1 MKEVNEL
8 KKCLKT
14 LTSEMAISLQSLDI
28 EMQKP
33 ESFERG
39 KRIAKIWN
47 KMKFDNDSAL
57 HFGLGVDL
65 KKLDKFYQHSNKNN
79 IDPPDRGSNIC
90 KSNLKRIS

>member
-1 MKEVNEL
+1 MTFDEKHSKKAL
-8 KKCLKT
+8 KILATETAKCLT
-14 LTSEMAISLQSLDI
+14 LLDI

-33 ESFERG
+33 ESYERG

-65 KKLDKFYQHSNKNN
+65 QKVEKYYEL
-79 IDPPDRGSNIC
+79 
-90 KSNLKRIS
+90 

>member
-1 MKEVNEL
+1 MIEHS
-8 KKCLKT
+8 KKALKT
-14 LTSEMAISLQSLDI
+14 LTTEIAKCLTLFDI

-33 ESFERG
+33 ENYERG

-65 KKLDKFYQHSNKNN
+65 KKVEKYYEL
-79 IDPPDRGSNIC
+79 
-90 KSNLKRIS
+90 